1 MKAASSTSSLS
12 IRPASAADVPAI
24 LQMVRELAAYEN
36 LLDEV
41 TATPSRMREA
51 LFGASPH
58 AHAILAEH
66 GGEPV
71 GMAVFFF
78 NFSTFRAQPG
88 LYLEDLYVK
97 KAFRRRGYG
106 QRMLRYLAEVAVQK
120 GCGRLEWAVLDWN
133 LPAVRFYEKMGAKV
147 LKEWRICRVS
157 GESLPALAS
166 LPTETTASTP

>member
-1 MKAASSTSSLS
+1 MKAASLAPLLN
-12 IRPASAADVPAI
+12 IRPALAEDVPAI
-24 LQMVRELAAYEN
+24 LQMVRELSAYEN

-41 TATPSRMREA
+41 TATPSRIQEA
-51 LFGASPH
+51 LCGASPH

-66 GGEPV
+66 GKETA

-78 NFSTFRAQPG
+78 NFSTFRAQRG

-97 KAFRRRGYG
+97 EAFRRQGCG
-106 QRMLRYLAEVAVQK
+106 ERMLRYLAGVAVQN

-157 GESLPALAS
+157 GKSLPALAAE
-166 LPTETTASTP
+166 PKGEASAP

>member
-1 MKAASSTSSLS
+1 MTAANSDPSLS
-12 IRPASAADVPAI
+12 VRPALAKDVPAI

-41 TATPSRMREA
+41 TATPSQMREA
-51 LFGASPH
+51 LFGSSPQ
-58 AHAILAEH
+58 AHAILAER
-66 GGEPV
+66 GKEAV

-97 KAFRRRGYG
+97 EAFRRRGYG
-106 QRMLRYLAEVAVQK
+106 EQMLRYLAGVAVQN
-120 GCGRLEWAVLDWN
+120 GCGRFEWAVLNWN
-133 LPAVRFYEKMGAKV
+133 LPAIRFYEKMGAKV

-157 GESLPALAS
+157 GPSLPALAA
-166 LPTETTASTP
+166 LPKEMANAR

>member
-1 MKAASSTSSLS
+1 MKAASSASSLS
-12 IRPASAADVPAI
+12 IRPALAADVPAI

-51 LFGASPH
+51 LFGDSPH

-78 NFSTFRAQPG
+78 NFSTFQAQPG

-120 GCGRLEWAVLDWN
+120 GCGRFEWAVLDWN

-166 LPTETTASTP
+166 LPVGTTASAP